1 MRAMRA
7 PRRVAAAGRA
17 AAALG
22 GLVAAGTLL
31 MAQPPPK
38 APQASRREIVRAGFD
53 LGLPFSPAVKAG
65 GLVYVSGTMATDER
79 GAWVGGDI
87 RAQTRR
93 VLETMASV
101 LRAAGSDLSHVLSVT
116 VYLAQA
122 SDFAAMNEVYG
133 TYFRVDPP
141 ARTTVVAGLVRPG
154 ALIEMSAVA
163 VPRGGHREVVH
174 PEGWARSPSPYSYA
188 VRSDDAVFLAG
199 LVARDAKTNAPV
211 KGDVEA
217 QVRAIME
224 NARAILRAAG
234 LGFEH
239 VASARVFLTEAGA
252 REAMNRVYREYFPSD
267 PPARATV
274 VTGLMSPDYLVEIT
288 FVASS
293 SARRVVGDVRPG
305 AVLSPGVQAG
315 NRLYVS
321 GMLGATEE
329 TRGDAMRQ
337 TREALARIGRVLE
350 AGGFGWTDV
359 AEATVYLTD
368 VAHYAVMNAAYREVF
383 PREFPARASVR
394 TGLVDPNGLVEIMV
408 TAAR

>member
-1 MRAMRA
+1 M
-7 PRRVAAAGRA
+7 RRVASSVRRA
-17 AAALG
+17 AAGLGCAL
-22 GLVAAGTLL
+22 AAGTL
-31 MAQPPPK
+31 MAQPP
-38 APQASRREIVRAGFD
+38 AREPQAPRREIVRAGFD

-65 GLVYVSGTMATDER
+65 GLVYVSGTLATDER

-101 LRAAGSDLSHVLSVT
+101 LRAAGSDLAHVLSVT

-133 TYFRVDPP
+133 AYFRVDPP

-154 ALIEMSAVA
+154 ALVEMSAVA

-199 LVARDAKTNAPV
+199 LVARDARTNAPV
-211 KGDVEA
+211 TGGVEA

-224 NARAILRAAG
+224 NAREILRAAG

-239 VASARVFLTEAGA
+239 VASARVFLTDAAA
-252 REAMNRVYREYFPSD
+252 REAMNRVYREYFPSN

-293 SARRVVGDVRPG
+293 AARRVVGEVSPG
-305 AVLSPGVQAG
+305 AVLSPAVQAG
-315 NRLYVS
+315 SRLYVS
-321 GMLGATEE
+321 GTLGVTEA

-337 TREALARIGRVLE
+337 TREALSRIGRALE
-350 AGGFGWTDV
+350 AGGFGWGDV

-368 VAHYAVMNAAYREVF
+368 VSHYAVMNAAYREVF
-383 PREFPARASVR
+383 PRDFPARATVR
-394 TGLVDPNGLVEIMV
+394 TGLVDPDGLVEIAV